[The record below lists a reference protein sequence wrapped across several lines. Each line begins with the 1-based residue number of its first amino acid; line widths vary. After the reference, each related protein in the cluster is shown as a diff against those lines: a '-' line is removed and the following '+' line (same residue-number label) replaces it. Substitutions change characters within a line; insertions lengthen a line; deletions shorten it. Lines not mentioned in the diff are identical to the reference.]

1 VQADTRDNFYIVVT
15 HDVPALRHF
24 REWIE
29 RGSTAAVQQGSESFD
44 PSQTQRMAR
53 ESIERGV
60 SAGDDL
66 TRAFG
71 TSPLPKETKAEPDD
85 FTRMFAPPGSPNE
98 PKAPAAPP
106 APAQQAGPG
115 EFTRMFS
122 APRPAAPPPAL
133 PNEPKAPAAHPS
145 PAQPGPGEFTRMF
158 SAPSSAPPPVLPNE
172 PKAPAAPP
180 APAQQGAGEFTRM
193 F

>member
-1 VQADTRDNFYIVVT
+1 MALLDEFELSKFIRHDVAETWLATEKATGRKLLLHRFPINSGLRDRLLSMSPDDLIMLVQADTRDNFYIVVT

-106 APAQQAGPG
+106 APAQQAGP
-115 EFTRMFS
+115 
-122 APRPAAPPPAL
+122 
-133 PNEPKAPAAHPS
+133 
-145 PAQPGPGEFTRMF
+145 
-158 SAPSSAPPPVLPNE
+158 
-172 PKAPAAPP
+172 
-180 APAQQGAGEFTRM
+180 
-193 F
+193 